1 MGSSKPITTNTRHS
15 KNIIMKLLI
24 PLFASTVLSKTIPVD
39 PTNFEL
45 TDLEKAEN
53 EDVVETVQEIKPS
66 PNQIKPVYNYGVNR
80 FYGNYGIHGIHSNYM
95 YPTWYSNRLQNV
107 VQQPIVQQ
115 PIVQKPVV
123 QKPVVQQVYHPK
135 YQNFKNMDAAT
146 MMLLLDD
153 DNKFS
158 DSKYL
163 PYLLWNKN
171 QPVNSMNNYLMYKIL
186 DDEDTATAT
195 TTDDDND
202 KLLTLMA
209 LNGNLGYGQN
219 NMNNNMNNALL

>member
-1 MGSSKPITTNTRHS
+1 MGTVANQLLLKRDIPKNT
-15 KNIIMKLLI
+15 IIMKLLI
-24 PLFASTVLSKTIPVD
+24 PLLASTVLSKTIPVD

-53 EDVVETVQEIKPS
+53 EEVVEIVKEIL

-80 FYGNYGIHGIHSNYM
+80 FYGNHGNYM

-107 VQQPIVQQ
+107 VQR
-115 PIVQKPVV
+115 
-123 QKPVVQQVYHPK
+123 PVVQQVYQPK
-135 YQNFKNMDAAT
+135 YQNFKNIDAAT

-153 DNKFS
+153 DNKLS

-171 QPVNSMNNYLMYKIL
+171 QPGNSMNNYLMYKIL

-219 NMNNNMNNALL
+219 NMNNAL

>member
-1 MGSSKPITTNTRHS
+1 
-15 KNIIMKLLI
+15 
-24 PLFASTVLSKTIPVD
+24 
-39 PTNFEL
+39 
-45 TDLEKAEN
+45 
-53 EDVVETVQEIKPS
+53 
-66 PNQIKPVYNYGVNR
+66 
-80 FYGNYGIHGIHSNYM
+80 M

-107 VQQPIVQQ
+107 VQKPIVQQ
-115 PIVQKPVV
+115 PVV
-123 QKPVVQQVYHPK
+123 QKPVVQQVYQPQ
-135 YQNFKNMDAAT
+135 YQNFKNLDAAT

-171 QPVNSMNNYLMYKIL
+171 QPGNSMNNYLMYKIL
-186 DDEDTATAT
+186 DDEDTATTAT

-219 NMNNNMNNALL
+219 NMNNALLAYL

>member
-1 MGSSKPITTNTRHS
+1 MGTVANKLLLKRDIP
-15 KNIIMKLLI
+15 KNIIIMKLLI
-24 PLFASTVLSKTIPVD
+24 PLFASAVLSKTIPVD

-53 EDVVETVQEIKPS
+53 EEVVEIVKEVL

-80 FYGNYGIHGIHSNYM
+80 FYGNYGNYM
-95 YPTWYSNRLQNV
+95 PHYPTWYSNRLQNV
-107 VQQPIVQQ
+107 VQRPVVQQ
-115 PIVQKPVV
+115 PVV
-123 QKPVVQQVYHPK
+123 QKPVVQQVYHPN
-135 YQNFKNMDAAT
+135 YQTFKNMDAAT

-153 DNKFS
+153 DNKLS

-171 QPVNSMNNYLMYKIL
+171 QPGNSMNNYLMYKIL
-186 DDEDTATAT
+186 DDEDTAT

-202 KLLTLMA
+202 KLLTL
-209 LNGNLGYGQN
+209 
-219 NMNNNMNNALL
+219 

>member
-1 MGSSKPITTNTRHS
+1 MGAVANQLLIKRDIP

-24 PLFASTVLSKTIPVD
+24 PLLASTVLAKTIPVD

-53 EDVVETVQEIKPS
+53 EDVVEAVQEIKPS

-80 FYGNYGIHGIHSNYM
+80 FYGNYGNYM

-107 VQQPIVQQ
+107 VQQPNVQQ
-115 PIVQKPVV
+115 
-123 QKPVVQQVYHPK
+123 PVVQQVYQPQ
-135 YQNFKNMDAAT
+135 YQNFKNLDAAT

-171 QPVNSMNNYLMYKIL
+171 QSGNSMNNYLMYKIL
-186 DDEDTATAT
+186 DDEDTATATT

-219 NMNNNMNNALL
+219 NMNNALLAYLLRD

>member
-1 MGSSKPITTNTRHS
+1 MGVANQLLLTRDIP

-39 PTNFEL
+39 PVNFEL

-53 EDVVETVQEIKPS
+53 EDVVEIVQEIKPS
-66 PNQIKPVYNYGVNR
+66 PNQIKPVYNYGVKR
-80 FYGNYGIHGIHSNYM
+80 FYGNYGNYM

-107 VQQPIVQQ
+107 VQQPN
-115 PIVQKPVV
+115 VQKPVV
-123 QKPVVQQVYHPK
+123 QKPVVQQVYQPQ
-135 YQNFKNMDAAT
+135 YQNFKNLDAAT

-163 PYLLWNKN
+163 SYFLWNKN
-171 QPVNSMNNYLMYKIL
+171 QPGNSMNNYLMYKIL
-186 DDEDTATAT
+186 DDEDIATTAT
-195 TTDDDND
+195 TTDDDNY

-219 NMNNNMNNALL
+219 NMNNNMNNALLAYLLRD